1 MAEKADIVKSTKTD
15 SSSFDKKEAEAGKA
29 MAILSYIGILCLIP
43 FLAEKK
49 NKFVRLH
56 AVAGLNLFIIEI
68 IWTVAISILTSIM
81 APSAVYGILSG
92 NGAGLGGMFLVG
104 TISWL
109 GSIALLVLSIIG
121 IVNAAQ
127 NKYKDLPVV
136 GGLKFVKK

>member
-1 MAEKADIVKSTKTD
+1 M
-15 SSSFDKKEAEAGKA
+15 
-29 MAILSYIGILCLIP
+29 
-43 FLAEKK
+43 
-49 NKFVRLH
+49 RLH
-56 AVAGLNLFIIEI
+56 AVAGLNLFIIEN

-92 NGAGLGGMFLVG
+92 NGAGLGRMFLVG